1 MKKII
6 AAATLFA
13 AGFAF
18 AAEKKPSVAKKAPAP
33 KAEPDTELGTTK
45 NPIAVAE
52 GIWGARTGGG
62 ANAGWFLFGDGVVAV
77 DAGRSVDDANALL
90 AAIQKTAGRKVQYLV
105 LTSDFAPHA
114 TGAAA
119 FAQKGATIVCQE
131 KVANAVQA
139 LINQA
144 SATGPAPAAHASSAI
159 VITVSERVILSDGK
173 RTAEIY
179 YPGPADSAGDLLV
192 YVSPQ
197 KILFSGDLAE
207 TAVLPP
213 LFSRNI
219 DPDGWISVLN
229 RMTKLKVNALVPGYG
244 PIGSVD
250 GLQAT
255 GFYVNEAWEIA
266 KRIAKENI
274 PESFIPTRI
283 QEPDVARDL
292 KLPAELQPSHVA
304 NVTALVK
311 KIREKST
318 VPPAP

>member
-1 MKKII
+1 MKKTIV
-6 AAATLFA
+6 AVALL
-13 AGFAF
+13 AGGLAL
-18 AAEKKPSVAKKAPAP
+18 AAEKKPPVQKKAPAP
-33 KAEPDTELGTTK
+33 IAEPDVELGTPRK
-45 NPIAVAE
+45 PIPVAA

-77 DAGRSVDDANALL
+77 DAGRSAEDANALL
-90 AAIQKTAGRKVQYLV
+90 AAIQKTAGKPVRYLV

-114 TGAAA
+114 TGAAV

-144 SATGPAPAAHASSAI
+144 SATGPAPAAHASGSL

-173 RTAEIY
+173 RTAEID

-197 KILFSGDLAE
+197 KVLFSGDLAE

-219 DPDGWISVLN
+219 DPDGWIAVLN
-229 RMTKLKVNALVPGYG
+229 RMTKLKVEALVPGYG

-250 GLQAT
+250 GLKGT
-255 GFYVNEAWEIA
+255 GFYVSEAWEIA
-266 KRIAKENI
+266 KRIAKENT

-283 QEPDVARDL
+283 QEPDVTRDL
-292 KLPAELQPSHVA
+292 KLPAELQPSHAA
-304 NVTALVK
+304 NITALVK
-311 KIREKST
+311 KIHEKSP
-318 VPPAP
+318 VAPAP